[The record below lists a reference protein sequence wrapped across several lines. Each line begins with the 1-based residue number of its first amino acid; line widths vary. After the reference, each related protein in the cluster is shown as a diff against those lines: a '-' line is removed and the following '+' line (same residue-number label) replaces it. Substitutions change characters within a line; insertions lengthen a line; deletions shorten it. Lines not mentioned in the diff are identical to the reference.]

1 MLLGLKNKMFW
12 RYFFM
17 LHWFQSFR
25 RLLILPLIVVSLSWA
40 ARTTNVNAQ
49 GADVNDSLEVVT
61 ETNSSAVRSQQ
72 TVDQLSRETRNLLEE
87 YRKLLDGTEYQAAYT
102 RELQELEAEQLTRIE
117 ELQEQIAQVRITQQ
131 RIVPLMRSMA
141 DALEKFVIL
150 DTPFHQEERLVAVL
164 QLKQR
169 LRQPDLSVSAK
180 FRTLL
185 EAYQL
190 EQDYGDT
197 VEAWRGP
204 LQIGGEELSVQFLR
218 IGRLALYYQLLDGTT
233 SGYWDSNLQ
242 QWQQLEARYN
252 RGVSQALR
260 VAENLTAPQL
270 LTLPLPTGEEAL

>member
-1 MLLGLKNKMFW
+1 MFHCFQICRWLTILSLLL
-12 RYFFM
+12 
-17 LHWFQSFR
+17 S
-25 RLLILPLIVVSLSWA
+25 SLFA
-40 ARTTNVNAQ
+40 VAQ
-49 GADVNDSLEVVT
+49 TADVEDSLDVVT
-61 ETNSSAVRSQQ
+61 ETNSSAVTSQE
-72 TVDQLSRETRNLLEE
+72 TIDRLSRETRGLLEE

-102 RELQELEAEQLTRIE
+102 RELEELETEQLKRFT

-131 RIVPLMRSMA
+131 RIVPLMRAMA

-150 DTPFHQEERLVAVL
+150 DIPFHQEERLVAVL

-169 LRQPDLSVSAK
+169 LRQPDLTVSAK

-190 EQDYGDT
+190 EQDYGNT

-218 IGRLALYYQLLDGTT
+218 IGRLAFYYQSLDGST
-233 SGYWDSNLQ
+233 SGYWHNTSQ
-242 QWQQLEARYN
+242 QWQALDSRYN
-252 RGVSQALR
+252 RGISQALR

-270 LTLPLPTGEEAL
+270 MNLPLTTGEEAL

>member
-1 MLLGLKNKMFW
+1 MF
-12 RYFFM
+12 
-17 LHWFQSFR
+17 HCFQICR
-25 RLLILPLIVVSLSWA
+25 WLTILPLLLSSLFA
-40 ARTTNVNAQ
+40 VAQ
-49 GADVNDSLEVVT
+49 TADVEDSLDVVT
-61 ETNSSAVRSQQ
+61 ETNSSAVTSQE
-72 TVDQLSRETRNLLEE
+72 TIDRLSRETRGLLEE

-102 RELQELEAEQLTRIE
+102 RELEELETEQLKRFT

-131 RIVPLMRSMA
+131 RIVPLMRAMA

-150 DTPFHQEERLVAVL
+150 DIPFHQEERLVAVL

-169 LRQPDLSVSAK
+169 LRQPDLTVSAK

-190 EQDYGDT
+190 EQDYGNT

-218 IGRLALYYQLLDGTT
+218 IGRLAFYYQSLDGST
-233 SGYWDSNLQ
+233 SGYWHNTSQ
-242 QWQQLEARYN
+242 QWQALDSRYN
-252 RGVSQALR
+252 RGISQALR

-270 LTLPLPTGEEAL
+270 MNLPLTTGEETL